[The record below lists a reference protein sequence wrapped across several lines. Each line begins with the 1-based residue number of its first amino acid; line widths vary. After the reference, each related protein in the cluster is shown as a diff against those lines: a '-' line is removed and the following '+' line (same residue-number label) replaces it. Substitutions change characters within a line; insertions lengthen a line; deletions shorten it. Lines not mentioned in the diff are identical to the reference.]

1 MYADPNR
8 LLFVLSARG
17 NMTWGQFREAVDYL
31 TASGISQE
39 KRINGTASRTGLL
52 QCLEAL
58 GHCDAHYDRG
68 ENMISVTPPALCRL
82 PRAGL
87 PVAVLSGARCLR
99 THNEMA
105 DAAEVGGGRVRLTV
119 DCHPGTM
126 GLLPD
131 TIQVSATSEAAMSE
145 YCAALGIRYAA
156 IPPAWSLMHWTGMLS
171 DYEATLDL
179 RIPDTLNWA
188 RYDFSIGSHE
198 FTREIS
204 GGLPR
209 FSRYRNP
216 TTNLPTHVFFRG
228 GLGAEVGLHW
238 GRYLL
243 LNAKGITVTAYD
255 EQRFRLC
262 VPVKV
267 PLPGVVARTVCLC
280 SGKPPVCRSIE
291 GLVLGVDCQDWL
303 MFEDVP
309 PQIAWAALS
318 KVGQTPARIEIR

>member
-1 MYADPNR
+1 MSADPNS
-8 LLFVLSARG
+8 LLFVMSARG
-17 NMTWGQFREAVDYL
+17 SMTWQQYREAVDFL
-31 TASGISQE
+31 SPTGISE
-39 KRINGTASRTGLL
+39 AKRREGLVSRSGLL

-68 ENMISVTPPALCRL
+68 ASTISVTPPALCRL

-87 PVAVLSGARCLR
+87 PVAVLTGARCFR
-99 THNEMA
+99 THDEMSA
-105 DAAEVGGGRVRLTV
+105 AAEAGGGKIRLTV
-119 DCHPGTM
+119 DRQPGPM

-131 TIQVSATSEAAMSE
+131 TIQVSATSEEAMAE
-145 YCAALGIRYAA
+145 YCATLGIRYVA
-156 IPPAWSLMHWTGMLS
+156 IAPAWSLMHWTGMLS
-171 DYEATLDL
+171 DYEATLES

-188 RYDFSIGSHE
+188 RYDFSVGSHE
-198 FTREIS
+198 FTREMS

-216 TTNLPTHVFFRG
+216 TTNLPTHVFFRDR
-228 GLGAEVGLHW
+228 LGSEVGLNW

-255 EQRFRLC
+255 ERRFRLC

-267 PLPGVVARTVCLC
+267 PLPGVVARTICLC
-280 SGKPPVCRSIE
+280 SGKPPICRGID
-291 GLVLGVDCQDWL
+291 GLVRGVDCQDWL

-318 KVGQTPARIEIR
+318 KVGQTPAREEIR